1 MYPTRL
7 YVHVCIYMSYP
18 LKLTNFRCCVVTII
32 IMLGVCVCV
41 CLWFNFLVDLYIYSL
56 AYIHMG
62 MHASVV
68 LLSVWTNTIESNT
81 QLGTCQL
88 FPACFPFSCKKI
100 TQLPWCCRGKLTVKA
115 ENGSICVYEQW
126 RNLINRK
133 CVIAIRV
140 SHRGWV
146 GEGGGGGLWDIPP
159 HRLI

>member
-1 MYPTRL
+1 MYIHELSTEAHKFSL
-7 YVHVCIYMSYP
+7 LCCYYNYYV
-18 LKLTNFRCCVVTII
+18 R
-32 IMLGVCVCV
+32 CV

-56 AYIHMG
+56 VYTHMG

-100 TQLPWCCRGKLTVKA
+100 TQLPWCCRGKLTAKA

-140 SHRGWV
+140 SYRGWV
-146 GEGGGGGLWDIPP
+146 GGGSGISHPTGLYSFTQEF
-159 HRLI
+159 